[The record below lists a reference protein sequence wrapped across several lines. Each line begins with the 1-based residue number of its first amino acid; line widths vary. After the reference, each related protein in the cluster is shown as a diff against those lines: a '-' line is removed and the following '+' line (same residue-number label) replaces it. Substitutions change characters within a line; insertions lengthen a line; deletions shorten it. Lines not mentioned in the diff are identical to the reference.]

1 MLTLAALELESLA
14 EAMIG
19 SLVAGVGVVFAF
31 AFGMLALIRAS
42 DLRDDGRPMV
52 AAFAATAG
60 VVGLATAVAA
70 TAVGLSIIAG
80 DGPLL

>member
-19 SLVAGVGVVFAF
+19 SVVAGVGVVLAF
-31 AFGMLALIRAS
+31 SVGVLAMIRAAE
-42 DLRDDGRPMV
+42 LRDDGRPMV

-60 VVGLATAVAA
+60 VVGLATALAA
-70 TAVGLSIIAG
+70 TAVGLVIMAG